1 MILLSIVDLMVPI
14 FLAFREGIEAV
25 LVIVIILLYLKNT
38 DQRFYYKYVYIGS
51 ILAIIS
57 SLIFAFV
64 FSALFGGF
72 SGTSEQ
78 IFEGVAF
85 IISGIFVL
93 TLVLWMSK
101 EGPKMKKHL
110 EEKVEFSIESGRVL
124 SIAILTYIII
134 IREGIELVLLLTGAT
149 SVGSLNQVDVILGS
163 LIGLGISVGLGLLI
177 YYGVKNINL
186 SKFFKITNVIL
197 ILFVAGLITYGIHEL
212 IEAGVVN
219 PIIQEVWN
227 IKHILPEKFPDGNP
241 ITPEW
246 LEVVGSLLKALFGY
260 NANPSLLE
268 IIIYPSILIS
278 VGIISLKLWKRTN
291 SILLMEL
298 EEEKQAKLCLD

>member
-1 MILLSIVDLMVPI
+1 MIFLFVDLMVPI

-51 ILAIIS
+51 ALAIIS
-57 SLIFAFV
+57 SIIFAIV
-64 FSALFGGF
+64 FTALFGEF
-72 SGTSEQ
+72 SGPAEQ

-85 IISGIFVL
+85 ITSGIFVM

-110 EEKVEFSIESGRVL
+110 EEKVEFSIESERVFSL
-124 SIAILTYIII
+124 VSLTYIII

-163 LIGLGISVGLGLLI
+163 LTGLGISVGLGLLI

-186 SKFFKITNVIL
+186 TKFFKVTNVIL

-241 ITPEW
+241 LTPEW
-246 LEVVGSLLKALFGY
+246 LEIVGSLLKALFGY

-278 VGIISLKLWKRTN
+278 VGIISLKLWKRTT
-291 SILLMEL
+291 SIVLMEL
-298 EEEKQAKLCLD
+298 KEEKQAKLSLD

>member
-1 MILLSIVDLMVPI
+1 M
-14 FLAFREGIEAV
+14 
-25 LVIVIILLYLKNT
+25 
-38 DQRFYYKYVYIGS
+38 
-51 ILAIIS
+51 
-57 SLIFAFV
+57 
-64 FSALFGGF
+64 
-72 SGTSEQ
+72 
-78 IFEGVAF
+78 
-85 IISGIFVL
+85 L

-110 EEKVEFSIESGRVL
+110 EEKVEFSIESGRVF

-186 SKFFKITNVIL
+186 SKFFKVTNVIL

-227 IKHILPEKFPDGNP
+227 IKHILPEKFPDGN
-241 ITPEW
+241 ILTPEW
-246 LEVVGSLLKALFGY
+246 LEIIGSLLKALFGY
-260 NANPSLLE
+260 NANPALLE

-278 VGIISLKLWKRTN
+278 VSIISLKLWKRTN

-298 EEEKQAKLCLD
+298 EEQKQAKLSLD

>member
-1 MILLSIVDLMVPI
+1 MVPI

-38 DQRFYYKYVYIGS
+38 DQRFYYKHVYIGS
-51 ILAIIS
+51 ALAIIS
-57 SLIFAFV
+57 SVIFAIV
-64 FSALFGGF
+64 FTFLFGGF
-72 SGTSEQ
+72 SGPSEQ
-78 IFEGVAF
+78 IFEGITF

-110 EEKVEFSIESGRVL
+110 EEKIEFSIESGRVL
-124 SIAILTYIII
+124 SIMILTYVII

-149 SVGSLNQVDVILGS
+149 SVGSLNQLDVILGS
-163 LIGLGISVGLGLLI
+163 LMGLGISVGLGLLI

-186 SKFFKITNVIL
+186 SKFFKVTNVIL

-227 IKHILPEKFPDGNP
+227 IKQILPEKFPDGNP
-241 ITPEW
+241 LTPEW
-246 LEVVGSLLKALFGY
+246 LEIIGSLLKALFGY

-278 VGIISLKLWKRTN
+278 IGIISLKLWKRTS

-298 EEEKQAKLCLD
+298 KEENQAKLSLD

>member
-1 MILLSIVDLMVPI
+1 MIFLSIVDLMVPV
-14 FLAFREGIEAV
+14 FLAFREGLEAV

-51 ILAIIS
+51 ALAIIS
-57 SLIFAFV
+57 SIIFAFV

-78 IFEGVAF
+78 IFEGIAF
-85 IISGIFVL
+85 IISGIFVV

-124 SIAILTYIII
+124 SISILTYIII

-241 ITPEW
+241 LTPEW
-246 LEVVGSLLKALFGY
+246 LEIIGSLLKALFGY

-278 VGIISLKLWKRTN
+278 IGFISLKLWKRTN
-291 SILLMEL
+291 FILLMEL
-298 EEEKQAKLCLD
+298 EEEKQAKLSLG

>member
-1 MILLSIVDLMVPI
+1 MIFLFVDLMVPI

-51 ILAIIS
+51 ALAIIS
-57 SLIFAFV
+57 SIIFAIV
-64 FSALFGGF
+64 FTALFGEF
-72 SGTSEQ
+72 SGPAEQ

-85 IISGIFVL
+85 ITSGIFVM

-110 EEKVEFSIESGRVL
+110 EEKVEFSIESGRVFSL
-124 SIAILTYIII
+124 VILTYIII
-134 IREGIELVLLLTGAT
+134 IREGIELILLLTGAT

-163 LIGLGISVGLGLLI
+163 LTGLGISVGLGLLI
-177 YYGVKNINL
+177 YYRVKSINL
-186 SKFFKITNVIL
+186 TKFFKVTNVIL

-241 ITPEW
+241 LTPEW
-246 LEVVGSLLKALFGY
+246 LEIVGSLLKALFGY

-278 VGIISLKLWKRTN
+278 VGIISLKLWKRTT
-291 SILLMEL
+291 SIVVMEL
-298 EEEKQAKLCLD
+298 KEEKQAKLSLD

>member
-1 MILLSIVDLMVPI
+1 MSVVDLMVPI

-38 DQRFYYKYVYIGS
+38 DQRFYYKYIYIGAT
-51 ILAIIS
+51 LAIIS
-57 SLIFAFV
+57 SIIFAIV
-64 FSALFGGF
+64 FTALFGGF
-72 SGTSEQ
+72 SGSAEQ

-85 IISGIFVL
+85 IISGIFVA

-124 SIAILTYIII
+124 SLVILTYIII
-134 IREGIELVLLLTGAT
+134 IREGIELILLLTGAT

-163 LIGLGISVGLGLLI
+163 LTGLGISVGLGLLI

-186 SKFFKITNVIL
+186 SKFFKVTNVIL

-227 IKHILPEKFPDGNP
+227 IKHILPETFPDGNLL
-241 ITPEW
+241 TPEW
-246 LEVVGSLLKALFGY
+246 LEIIGSLLKALFGY

-268 IIIYPSILIS
+268 IIIYPSILIL

-291 SILLMEL
+291 SILVMEI
-298 EEEKQAKLCLD
+298 EQEKQAKLSLD

>member
-1 MILLSIVDLMVPI
+1 MIFLFVDLMVPI

-51 ILAIIS
+51 ALAIIS
-57 SLIFAFV
+57 SIIFAIV
-64 FSALFGGF
+64 FTALFGEF
-72 SGTSEQ
+72 SGPAEQ

-85 IISGIFVL
+85 ITSGIFVM

-110 EEKVEFSIESGRVL
+110 EEKVEFSIESGRVFSL
-124 SIAILTYIII
+124 VILTYIII
-134 IREGIELVLLLTGAT
+134 IREGIELILLLTGAT

-163 LIGLGISVGLGLLI
+163 LTGLGISVGLGLLI
-177 YYGVKNINL
+177 YYRVKSINL
-186 SKFFKITNVIL
+186 TKFFKVTNVIL

-241 ITPEW
+241 LTPEW
-246 LEVVGSLLKALFGY
+246 LEIVGSLLKALFGY

-278 VGIISLKLWKRTN
+278 VGIISLKLWKRTT
-291 SILLMEL
+291 SIVVMEL
-298 EEEKQAKLCLD
+298 KEEKQAKLSID

>member
-1 MILLSIVDLMVPI
+1 MIFLSFVDLIVPI

-51 ILAIIS
+51 ALAIIS
-57 SLIFAFV
+57 SIIFAIV
-64 FSALFGGF
+64 FTALFGGF
-72 SGTSEQ
+72 SGTAEQ
-78 IFEGVAF
+78 IFEGIAF

-110 EEKVEFSIESGRVL
+110 EERVEFSIESGRVL
-124 SIAILTYIII
+124 SLVILTYIII

-149 SVGSLNQVDVILGS
+149 SVGSLNPVDVILGS
-163 LIGLGISVGLGLLI
+163 LTGLGISVGLGLLI

-186 SKFFKITNVIL
+186 AKFFKVTNVIL

-241 ITPEW
+241 LTPEW
-246 LEVVGSLLKALFGY
+246 LEIVGSLLKALFGY

-278 VGIISLKLWKRTN
+278 VGIISLKLWKRTT
-291 SILLMEL
+291 SIVVMEL
-298 EEEKQAKLCLD
+298 KEEKQAKLSLD

>member
-1 MILLSIVDLMVPI
+1 MVPV

-38 DQRFYYKYVYIGS
+38 NQRFYYKYVLIGS
-51 ILAIIS
+51 ALAIIS
-57 SLIFAFV
+57 SIIFAIL

-72 SGTSEQ
+72 SGTAEQ
-78 IFEGVAF
+78 IFEGIAF

-110 EEKVEFSIESGRVL
+110 EEKVKVSIESGRVL
-124 SIAILTYIII
+124 SIAILTFIII

-186 SKFFKITNVIL
+186 SKFFKVTNVIL
-197 ILFVAGLITYGIHEL
+197 ILFVAGLITYGVHEL

-241 ITPEW
+241 LTPEW
-246 LEVVGSLLKALFGY
+246 LEIIGSLLKALFGY
-260 NANPSLLE
+260 NANPALLE

-278 VGIISLKLWKRTN
+278 VGIISLKLWKRTK

-298 EEEKQAKLCLD
+298 EEDNQTKLSLE

>member
-1 MILLSIVDLMVPI
+1 MSIVDLMVPI

-38 DQRFYYKYVYIGS
+38 DQRFYYKYVFIGS
-51 ILAIIS
+51 TLAIIS
-57 SLIFAFV
+57 SIFFAIV
-64 FSALFGGF
+64 FTTVFGGF
-72 SGTSEQ
+72 SGPAEQ
-78 IFEGVAF
+78 IFEGIAF
-85 IISGIFVL
+85 IISGIFVV

-110 EEKVEFSIESGRVL
+110 EEKVEFSIESGRVI

-149 SVGSLNQVDVILGS
+149 SVGSLNQVDVILSS
-163 LIGLGISVGLGLLI
+163 LTGLSFSVGLGLLI

-186 SKFFKITNVIL
+186 AKFFKVTNIIF

-241 ITPEW
+241 LTPEW
-246 LEVVGSLLKALFGY
+246 LEIIGSLLKALFGY
-260 NANPSLLE
+260 NANPTLLE

-278 VGIISLKLWKRTN
+278 IGVISLKLWKRTS

-298 EEEKQAKLCLD
+298 EGENQTKLSLD

>member
-1 MILLSIVDLMVPI
+1 MIFMSIIDLMVPI

-38 DQRFYYKYVYIGS
+38 DQRFYYKYVFIGS

-57 SLIFAFV
+57 SVIFAIV
-64 FSALFGGF
+64 FTAIFGGF
-72 SGTSEQ
+72 SGTAEQ
-78 IFEGVAF
+78 IFEGIAF

-124 SIAILTYIII
+124 SIVILTYIII
-134 IREGIELVLLLTGAT
+134 IREGIELVLLLTGAI

-163 LIGLGISVGLGLLI
+163 LTGLGISVGIGLLI

-186 SKFFKITNVIL
+186 SKFFKVTNVIL

-227 IKHILPEKFPDGNP
+227 IKHILPEKFPDGNAL
-241 ITPEW
+241 TPEW
-246 LEVVGSLLKALFGY
+246 LEVIGSLLKALFGY

-278 VGIISLKLWKRTN
+278 VGIISLKLWKRTS
-291 SILLMEL
+291 SILLVEL
-298 EEEKQAKLCLD
+298 EEEKQAKLP

>member
-1 MILLSIVDLMVPI
+1 MSFVDLMVPI

-51 ILAIIS
+51 ALAILS
-57 SLIFAFV
+57 SIIFAIV

-72 SGTSEQ
+72 SGPAEQ

-85 IISGIFVL
+85 ITSGIFVV

-110 EEKVEFSIESGRVL
+110 EEKVEFSIESGRVFSL
-124 SIAILTYIII
+124 VILTYIII
-134 IREGIELVLLLTGAT
+134 IREGIELILLLTGAT

-163 LIGLGISVGLGLLI
+163 LTGLGISVGLGLLI
-177 YYGVKNINL
+177 YYGVKSINL
-186 SKFFKITNVIL
+186 TKFFKVTNVIL

-241 ITPEW
+241 LTPEW
-246 LEVVGSLLKALFGY
+246 LEIVGSLLKALFGY

-278 VGIISLKLWKRTN
+278 VGIISLKLWKRTT
-291 SILLMEL
+291 SIVVMEL
-298 EEEKQAKLCLD
+298 KEEKQAKLSLD